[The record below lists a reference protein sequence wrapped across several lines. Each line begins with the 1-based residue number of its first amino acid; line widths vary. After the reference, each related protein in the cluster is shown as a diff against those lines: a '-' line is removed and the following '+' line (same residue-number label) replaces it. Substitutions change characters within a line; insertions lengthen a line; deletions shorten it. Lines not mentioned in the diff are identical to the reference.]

1 MHKYCFIKNTASNDT
16 HIWGL
21 TLAWS
26 GCWRSNSV
34 LQSNKKTEI
43 QAMPKQLSTF
53 REWGLGA
60 GVGRRWRRGRRDPRV
75 SLDQPK
81 WDDHSP
87 WANLTHFERH
97 CQGCFPRRRPAAADY
112 RPGRG
117 WSHRRSWLGADCG
130 RKSPRIQALQ
140 TYRLLWELGADCGQ
154 TAASGSFPF
163 NLLSYIFQ
171 MAWEWKPLT

>member
-97 CQGCFPRRRPAAADY
+97 CQGCFPRRRPTAADHHPGQGCQPPIAPQILTQCRL
-112 RPGRG
+112 RPEVTQNPGFTDIPAPMRTG
-117 WSHRRSWLGADCG
+117 SGLRPDRSF
-130 RKSPRIQALQ
+130 RKFSL
-140 TYRLLWELGADCGQ
+140 
-154 TAASGSFPF
+154 
-163 NLLSYIFQ
+163 
-171 MAWEWKPLT
+171 